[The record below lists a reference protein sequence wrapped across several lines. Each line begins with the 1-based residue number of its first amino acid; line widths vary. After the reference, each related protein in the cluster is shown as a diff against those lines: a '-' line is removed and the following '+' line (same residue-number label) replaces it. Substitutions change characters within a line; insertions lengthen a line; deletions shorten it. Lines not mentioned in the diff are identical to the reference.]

1 MNGPVHSG
9 DGDVQIFSVGLT
21 LPQVIACVTEN
32 AASALQLSGK
42 GRLEPG
48 YDADFTLFELRREPQ
63 VFADAEG
70 QTAAGEQL
78 LVPLAAVVAGE
89 ILLTEQGEAAHVF
102 DL

>member
-1 MNGPVHSG
+1 M
-9 DGDVQIFSVGLT
+9 
-21 LPQVIACVTEN
+21 TEN

-42 GRLEPG
+42 GGWSRAMTPISRCLNCAANHRCSPTPKG
-48 YDADFTLFELRREPQ
+48 KT
-63 VFADAEG
+63 AE
-70 QTAAGEQL
+70 GEQL